1 MKSLNLISGPELES
15 IKDRIDFD
23 YFSGKRVLITGGA
36 GMLGSWLATSI
47 VGASKNFG
55 SSKTVVDII
64 SRRSNPKNLDQA
76 LKFKNCNYIQ
86 GDVVSCKLKSYDLVI
101 HAASPASPAHFGSL
115 ESMSSVN
122 SGPISKLIK
131 SSPNLDQFIFISTGE
146 VYGKSSPLNV
156 EESFSGTE
164 FDSSERSSYP
174 LSKIAAE
181 IELNDLASKHK
192 FLPGIVRLFHSFG
205 PGMSQADGRSF
216 PDFIWCAARRQ
227 PIKLYSDGRQ
237 TRSILYMEDAVVA
250 ILKIISKRFTKP
262 VNVGSSTPITISQLA
277 NLVTKLADLS
287 QPIITVNNNFLPSPN
302 DVSVPSNKL
311 LRTLGWEQKIDLDHC
326 ISRTLNWCKSALL

>member
-1 MKSLNLISGPELES
+1 MKTLDLITRSEITS
-15 IKDRIDFD
+15 IKERIDFN
-23 YFSGKRVLITGGA
+23 YFLGKRVLITGGA

-47 VGASKNFG
+47 VSASSSVG
-55 SSKTVVDII
+55 SSKTFVDIV

-86 GDVVSCKLKSYDLVI
+86 GDVASCKLNGYDLVI

-115 ESMSSVN
+115 ESMTLVN
-122 SGPISKLIK
+122 SGPISKLIE

-156 EESFSGTE
+156 EESYKGGE
-164 FDSSERSSYP
+164 FDSSDRSSYP

-181 IELNDLASKHK
+181 IELNDLANKHK
-192 FLPGIVRLFHSFG
+192 FSPGFVRLFHSFG

-216 PDFIWCAARRQ
+216 PDFLWSAARGEPTQ
-227 PIKLYSDGRQ
+227 LYSDGGQ

-262 VNVGSSTPITISQLA
+262 VNVGSSTPITIKQLA
-277 NLVTKLADLS
+277 NLVTKIADLS
-287 QPIITVNNNFLPSPN
+287 QPIISINNNFLPSPN
-302 DVSVPSNKL
+302 NISVPSNKL
-311 LRTLGWEQKIDLDHC
+311 LRTLGWEQKVDLDQC
-326 ISRTLNWCKSALL
+326 ISRTLDWCRSALL